1 MDLEKYI
8 KKKEYNP
15 DIDKTEIWIGN
26 FSDTPEYD
34 PIDIISGI
42 ILIFKRQNNKIIIDD
57 FLQYNSIRNWK
68 KPLIFNNITFNEGIQ
83 FIFNSFDYEV
93 KFTNCIFCK
102 NVLFGKCHFYEK
114 LEFTGCFFALNA
126 DFQNVVFSKKTTFLS
141 TKFEG
146 LNNDFSGSHFY
157 ENTSF
162 ENIIVKSNITFSN
175 TEFKQKVSFENAIF
189 EGCTDFNTLFRRK
202 TNFLNCSFSQETNFS
217 KVIFEDDTNFSRSTF
232 SVISFQDTIFSKN
245 VRFHQSIFKNNV
257 DFFNTSFKKMV
268 DFYLAEFYEAQQ
280 FHTTDFLDRA
290 IISNTIFHKEAQ
302 FLYNKVKNDS
312 YINFES
318 TKFKRGLDISR
329 SNFNCN
335 LNFFNVKVEEEGDE
349 YIFKHLEEV
358 KYKDDFGEHRE
369 EAVPSVYQQLRETYR
384 IIKNNFYSQ
393 NNRIEGLRFHK
404 KEMLVYEKEI
414 KSNSSK
420 NNEDKI
426 LLLAN
431 KISSNFGTSWSR
443 GVLFTV
449 SAGIIT
455 LLPISCN
462 LKFSLTSEG
471 IGNFLKALVDILN
484 LTDWN
489 DMTILGEK
497 LTNWQYIF
505 LFIGRIFIAYGIYQT
520 VQAFRKYGKS

>member
-1 MDLEKYI
+1 MNTINLNDYILIDETNACKGTIWLHKLPNDETLFDVIDKLREVHKEETLVFTEEIKIIGKTITKNIQLSKCVFLEKVSF
-8 KKKEYNP
+8 
-15 DIDKTEIWIGN
+15 IDN
-26 FSDTPEYD
+26 V
-34 PIDIISGI
+34 
-42 ILIFKRQNNKIIIDD
+42 
-57 FLQYNSIRNWK
+57 WK
-68 KPLIFNNITFNEGIQ
+68 NYL
-83 FIFNSFDYEV
+83 FI
-93 KFTNCIFCK
+93 
-102 NVLFGKCHFYEK
+102 
-114 LEFTGCFFALNA
+114 
-126 DFQNVVFSKKTTFLS
+126 
-141 TKFEG
+141 
-146 LNNDFSGSHFY
+146 
-157 ENTSF
+157 
-162 ENIIVKSNITFSN
+162 SNITFCNKIIFIDNVWKDYLSILDITFCNKVFFHKN
-175 TEFKQKVSFENAIF
+175 TFEKDLRIEQIISLEQIEVDNSFFNKLIICGIFQQDIKFISCEVKGKTEILPKTIFTQEVSFMGSKFYESIDLSKIEFKGKTTFQNCTF
-189 EGCTDFNTLFRRK
+189 EG
-202 TNFLNCSFSQETNFS
+202 
-217 KVIFEDDTNFSRSTF
+217 
-232 SVISFQDTIFSKN
+232 N
-245 VRFHQSIFKNNV
+245 VRFHDSKFYNFANFKN
-257 DFFNTSFKKMV
+257 TTFKSLV
-268 DFYLAEFYEAQQ
+268 DFYNVHFYKAQQ
-280 FHTTDFLDRA
+280 FHLTDFLDRA
-290 IISNTIFHKEAQ
+290 IFSNTIFYEEAQ
-302 FLYNKVKNDS
+302 FLYNKVENDS

-318 TKFKRGLDISR
+318 AKFKRGLDISR

-335 LNFFNVKVEEEGDE
+335 LNFLNVKIDEEGDE

-358 KYKDDFGEHRE
+358 KYKDDFRKYKKG
-369 EAVPSVYQQLRETYR
+369 AIPSVYKQLRETYR